1 MSYLLRLYKRIL
13 TRKRIRHLKNVLF
26 FLCLKGANLNKGER
40 KIKKKLIVMIAI
52 AVIGFAVMNIQRFSN
67 KNG

>member
-1 MSYLLRLYKRIL
+1 
-13 TRKRIRHLKNVLF
+13 
-26 FLCLKGANLNKGER
+26 LCLKGANLNKGER